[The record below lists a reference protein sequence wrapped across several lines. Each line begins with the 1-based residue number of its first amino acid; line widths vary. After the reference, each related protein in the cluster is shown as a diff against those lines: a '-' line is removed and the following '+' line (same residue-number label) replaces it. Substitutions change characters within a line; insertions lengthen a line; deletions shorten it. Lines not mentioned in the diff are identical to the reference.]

1 MVAVVVVV
9 VVVVGV
15 VAADDGTIAFFVP
28 TSCVSRNKAAMMTPV
43 QAVNAAD
50 VSNANLMFLPTNL
63 PNNIG
68 DKMRLRPRNKLKVV
82 VAQASSLLER

>member
-1 MVAVVVVV
+1 MVV
-9 VVVVGV
+9 VVVVGGV
-15 VAADDGTIAFFVP
+15 VVVVDDDGTIAFLLP
-28 TSCVSRNKAAMMTPV
+28 TSCVSRNRAAMMTPV

-50 VSNANLMFLPTNL
+50 VSNANRTFLPTNL
-63 PNNIG
+63 PSNIG